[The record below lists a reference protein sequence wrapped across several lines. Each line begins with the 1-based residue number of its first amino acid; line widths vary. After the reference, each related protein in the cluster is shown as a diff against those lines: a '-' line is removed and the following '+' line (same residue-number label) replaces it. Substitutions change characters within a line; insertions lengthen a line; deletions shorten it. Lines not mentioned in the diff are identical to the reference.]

1 MAEGGFHPCSMEE
14 RWPAPFDPEHTLRRA
29 GGECVMHTFHGGRF
43 APPVER
49 DSLSA
54 HSIAES
60 RLMFGKKIGTGYL
73 CGNKRAPEG
82 LDDAAH
88 DVAVVLNRLYTPLA
102 IRRVSEAG
110 KEIAA

>member
-1 MAEGGFHPCSMEE
+1 MVDG
-14 RWPAPFDPEHTLRRA
+14 TLLLSSGTR
-29 GGECVMHTFHGGRF
+29 
-43 APPVER
+43 
-49 DSLSA
+49 SLP

-88 DVAVVLNRLYTPLA
+88 DVAVVINRLYTPLA
-102 IRRVSEAG
+102 IRRASEAG